1 MRSNLRAAGAPNGE
15 TDMTANAQ
23 DSTEPSLIERIE
35 AALPIDD
42 LVGWL
47 ISTYPAASEGEI
59 MAMLQEVY
67 RRDFNINPSGE
78 PEQRYVVGE
87 GGWTAFPQRVTAKA

>member
-1 MRSNLRAAGAPNGE
+1 
-15 TDMTANAQ
+15 MTANAQ
-23 DSTEPSLIERIE
+23 EPSEPSLVERIE

-47 ISTYPAASEGEI
+47 ISTYPAASEREVMG
-59 MAMLQEVY
+59 MLQDIY
-67 RRDFNINPSGE
+67 QRDFDINPSGE

-87 GGWTAFPQRVTAKA
+87 GGWNAFPQRVTAKS